1 MAIANNEQLTIIRFF
16 GLLQYSG
23 LAKVNQN
30 IVTAVRQE
38 TLTTAIDTVRLR
50 GPCPSATLWGRVVEG
65 HCKLWWAMPTL
76 LKNYSTLHYYS
87 LEVGSTSTEVEDLVA
102 CNNLF
107 CSKICSISS
116 SVKLST

>member
-23 LAKVNQN
+23 LAQVNQN

-50 GPCPSATLWGRVVEG
+50 
-65 HCKLWWAMPTL
+65 
-76 LKNYSTLHYYS
+76 S
-87 LEVGSTSTEVEDLVA
+87 LQAVVGSA
-102 CNNLF
+102 APY
-107 CSKICSISS
+107 
-116 SVKLST
+116 